1 MRRLLLTI
9 LAPLAFAACEPRGD
23 IAFNP
28 APDQPG
34 MVERLFV
41 GSTRA
46 FEPAEGGF
54 GEGRERD
61 LRHARFD
68 VSIPPDHASGE
79 IEWPRFGKADPAR
92 FFVTRQAVLFPRSTD
107 FEADLRADLSRL
119 PAGEREAVIF
129 VHGYNNTFAE
139 GLYRLAQLRYDLALP
154 GIPVAYAWPSMGN
167 PLGYAYDR
175 DSVLFARDGLQTLM
189 RQVRDAGA
197 EQIILVA
204 HSMGSQLTMEVLRQM
219 AIGGDR
225 ALLDRLG
232 GVVLISPDID
242 VDVFRAQVE
251 RIGTLPQ
258 PFIVFTSQND
268 KILKLSARLNGDGQR
283 LGDIEDVDPLR
294 GYKITFVDVSAFYAG
309 KGGGHFT
316 VGNSPSLIRLLDKL
330 QKVEGAFVSDRT
342 KRLGLTN
349 SVVMTVEDATRIVL
363 SPLTALAGG
372 TAP

>member
-1 MRRLLLTI
+1 MRRLLLLI
-9 LAPLAFAACEPRGD
+9 LASLALSACEPRGN
-23 IAFNP
+23 IAYNM

-34 MVERLFV
+34 TVERLFV

-54 GEGRERD
+54 GKGRERD

-68 VSIPPDHASGE
+68 VSIPPGHVAGDV
-79 IEWPRFGKADPAR
+79 EWPRFGKADASR
-92 FFVTRQAVLFPRSTD
+92 YFVTRQAVLFPRTSD
-107 FEADLRADLSRL
+107 FVADLRDDLSRL
-119 PAGEREAVIF
+119 PAGKREAVIF

-139 GLYRLAQLRYDLALP
+139 GLYRLAQLRYDLDLP
-154 GIPVAYAWPSMGN
+154 GIPIAYAWPSMAS

-189 RQVRDAGA
+189 QQVRDAGA
-197 EQIILVA
+197 ERTILVA
-204 HSMGSQLTMEVLRQM
+204 HSMGSQLTMEVLRQI
-219 AIGGDR
+219 AISGDR
-225 ALLDRLG
+225 GLLDQLG

-242 VDVFRAQVE
+242 VDVFRTQVE
-251 RIGTLPQ
+251 RIKTLPQ
-258 PFIVFTSQND
+258 PFVVFTSQND
-268 KILKLSARLNGDGQR
+268 KVLKLSARVNGDGNR
-283 LGDIEDVDPLR
+283 LGDLEDVDPLR
-294 GYKITFVDVSAFYAG
+294 NYKITFVDISAFYVG

-363 SPLTALAGG
+363 SPLTMLTGG
-372 TAP
+372 AAP